1 MEEPTNL
8 EILTKFAKSTGRQIF
23 NEEVIYPSSGGVR
36 NYQKSK
42 QIIYIPNDS
51 TNSCFFIWL
60 SDPFAK
66 GGFATDICGAFIP
79 LPSNIKAELNI
90 RKRFFI
96 DKLNPLSKSKHNI
109 GSSNFQ
115 SNVVIKGDTEDS
127 SIKNLLSHSRVQN
140 QIVKAFN
147 IQELLNISINEFE
160 IDFIPELKGKPYIS
174 IINPQTWCMEKQKI
188 EDIFEYME
196 ELKGLIY
203 NS

>member
-8 EILTKFAKSTGRQIF
+8 EILMKFAKSTGRQIF
-23 NEEVIYPSSGGVR
+23 NEEIIYPSSGGVR
-36 NYQKSK
+36 NYQKAK
-42 QIIYIPNDS
+42 EIIYIPNDS

-79 LPSNIKAELNI
+79 LSSNIKTELNI
-90 RKRFFI
+90 RKRFLI
-96 DKLNPLSKSKHNI
+96 DKLNPLSKLKHNI

-115 SNVVIKGDTEDS
+115 SKVVIKGDTEDCA
-127 SIKNLLSHSRVQN
+127 IKNLLSHSRVQN
-140 QIVKAFN
+140 HIVKAFD

-160 IDFIPELKGKPYIS
+160 IDFIPELKDKSYIS